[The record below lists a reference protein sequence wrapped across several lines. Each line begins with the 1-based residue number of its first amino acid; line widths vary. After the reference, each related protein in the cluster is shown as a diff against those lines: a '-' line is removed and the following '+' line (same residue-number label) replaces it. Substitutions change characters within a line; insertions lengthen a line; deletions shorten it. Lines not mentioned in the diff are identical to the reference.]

1 LVNRAAAKMA
11 DGAAPAAAQLQQ
23 LFAYADAYTPPE
35 CQLPALRLQPFIP
48 DYVPAIGA
56 PNSFTA
62 PPRPDGAP
70 DFLGLTVLDE
80 PALRQSDPAILELQL
95 RQQHRQQEGGGGSG
109 GSDAQPPLGWVA
121 DPARKPWQLEAWI
134 DQVEVL
140 HQVGADHQPRMNCDI
155 SCLGQQ

>member
-1 LVNRAAAKMA
+1 MA

-62 PPRPDGAP
+62 PPRPDGGGP

-80 PALRQSDPAILELQL
+80 PALRQSDPAILALQL
-95 RQQHRQQEGGGGSG
+95 RRQHRQQECGGGGSG
-109 GSDAQPPLGWVA
+109 ASDAQTPLGWVA
-121 DPARKPWQLEAWI
+121 DPALQPQQLEAWI

-140 HQVGADHQPRMNCDI
+140 HQVGADDQPGCMI
-155 SCLGQQ
+155 A